1 MQKILSEISKRGIV
15 PVLVLND
22 AEKAVPVA
30 EALLRGGLDCAEI
43 TFRTAAAEDSIR
55 KICNTYPDMLV
66 GAGTVLSIEQVDK
79 AVAAGAKFIVT
90 PGYNPAVVNYC
101 CEKNIPIIPGC
112 MDTNAIEMAL
122 ETGLNTVK
130 FFPAEQAGGVKMMK
144 ALSGPYV
151 NLHFMPTGGINRE
164 NLRSYL
170 AFDKVVACG
179 GSWMVKKDFI
189 ANEQFDE
196 IANLAREAV
205 MTMLDF
211 RVVHVGINNDSEEE
225 AEAQVMRLCRLF
237 GFTKDVK
244 SASTFASDGIEVCRK
259 RFPGTHGHIAIGT
272 SNCKRAMYFLSKLGA
287 DFDMETAKYK
297 AGKLTSVYFR
307 EQIGGFALH
316 LVEK

>member
-1 MQKILSEISKRGIV
+1 MNEILEKISNIGIV
-15 PVLVLND
+15 PVVVLDD
-22 AEKAVPVA
+22 ASKAAKVA
-30 EALLRGGLDCAEI
+30 EALLDGGIDCAEV
-43 TFRTAAAEDSIR
+43 TFRTEAAEESI
-55 KICNTYPDMLV
+55 KNILKAFPDMLL
-66 GAGTVLSIEQVDK
+66 GAGTVLTTAQVDR
-79 AVAAGAKFIVT
+79 AIAAGAKFIVT
-90 PGYNPAVVNYC
+90 PGYNPEVVDYC
-101 CEKNIPIIPGC
+101 VGKGVPIVPGC

-122 ETGLNTVK
+122 AAGLDTVK

-225 AEAQVMRLCRLF
+225 AEAQAMRLCRLF

-259 RFPGTHGHIAIGT
+259 RFPGTHGHIAIAKERCIFSQSLVRT
-272 SNCKRAMYFLSKLGA
+272 LTWKLQNIRQV
-287 DFDMETAKYK
+287 
-297 AGKLTSVYFR
+297 S
-307 EQIGGFALH
+307 
-316 LVEK
+316 

>member
-1 MQKILSEISKRGIV
+1 MQKILNEISKRGIV

-30 EALLRGGLDCAEI
+30 EALFRGGLDCAEI

-259 RFPGTHGHIAIGT
+259 HFPGTHGHIAIGT

>member
-1 MQKILSEISKRGIV
+1 MNEILEKISNIGIV
-15 PVLVLND
+15 PVVVLDD
-22 AEKAVPVA
+22 ASKAARVA
-30 EALLRGGLDCAEI
+30 EALLDGGIDCAEV
-43 TFRTAAAEDSIR
+43 TFRTEAAEESI
-55 KICNTYPDMLV
+55 KNISKAFPDMLL
-66 GAGTVLSIEQVDK
+66 GAGTVLTTAQVDR
-79 AVAAGAKFIVT
+79 AIAAGAKFIVT
-90 PGYNPAVVNYC
+90 PGYNPEVVDYC
-101 CEKNIPIIPGC
+101 VGKGVPIVPGC

-122 ETGLNTVK
+122 AAGLDTVK

-211 RVVHVGINNDSEEE
+211 RVVHVGINSDSEEE
-225 AEAQVMRLCRLF
+225 AEAQVMRLCKLF

-272 SNCKRAMYFLSKLGA
+272 SNCKRAMCFLSKIGA

>member
-30 EALLRGGLDCAEI
+30 ETLLRGGLDCAEI

-170 AFDKVVACG
+170 AFDKVVVCG

-211 RVVHVGINNDSEEE
+211 RVVHVGINNDSEED

-244 SASTFASDGIEVCRK
+244 SASTFASDGIAVCRK

>member
-1 MQKILSEISKRGIV
+1 MQKILNEISKRGIV

-30 EALLRGGLDCAEI
+30 EALFRGGLDCAEI

>member
-1 MQKILSEISKRGIV
+1 MNELLEKISNIGIV
-15 PVLVLND
+15 PVVVLDD
-22 AEKAVPVA
+22 ASKAAKVA
-30 EALLRGGLDCAEI
+30 EALLDGGIDCAEV
-43 TFRTAAAEDSIR
+43 TFRTEAAEESI
-55 KICNTYPDMLV
+55 KNISKAFPDMLL
-66 GAGTVLSIEQVDK
+66 GAGTVLTTAQVDR
-79 AVAAGAKFIVT
+79 AIAAGAKFIVT
-90 PGYNPAVVNYC
+90 PGYNPEVVDYC
-101 CEKNIPIIPGC
+101 VGKGVPIVPGC

-122 ETGLNTVK
+122 AAGLDTVK

-151 NLHFMPTGGINRE
+151 HLHFMPTGGINRE
-164 NLRSYL
+164 NLRSSL